1 MEEIMREVKGY
12 GGAHRYQPLGDRK
25 GEGVEG
31 SGFGGME
38 ESVGL
43 SADLLWG
50 PVVETLQLF
59 LPPSFMS
66 SIKYW
71 HLEICAWH
79 SPHISKLGTDV
90 VVPLLQ
96 ILHRTLLRMK
106 AGGGNKTDEY
116 SEARGRDC
124 IKVVGLPGL
133 GVVRTCKYKTAHLEL
148 LVVIPVMDDYKT
160 KVKAATEVKEVISFC
175 LSPSVIMKIQLVL
188 LL

>member
-1 MEEIMREVKGY
+1 M
-12 GGAHRYQPLGDRK
+12 
-25 GEGVEG
+25 
-31 SGFGGME
+31 
-38 ESVGL
+38 GL

-59 LPPSFMS
+59 LPPSFMPR
-66 SIKYW
+66 IKYW

-96 ILHRTLLRMK
+96 ILHGTLLRLK
-106 AGGGNKTDEY
+106 VGGGKKMDEY
-116 SEARGRDC
+116 SEARGRRDC
-124 IKVVGLPGL
+124 IKVVGLPDL
-133 GVVRTCKYKTAHLEL
+133 GVVHTCKCTTAHLEL
-148 LVVIPVMDDYKT
+148 LVVIPVMDNYKT